1 MARILLKA
9 LLCLSAPITIT
20 GKEGLPMRKIAL
32 AVVATA
38 AVLTAVLIVTPAKA
52 QIDMR
57 TGLHLD
63 DRDPA
68 SFYKHRGYGS
78 NNATVGV
85 GAGVTIGRPQDHGP
99 AATLRL
105 KRRAAKR

>member
-1 MARILLKA
+1 
-9 LLCLSAPITIT
+9 
-20 GKEGLPMRKIAL
+20 
-32 AVVATA
+32 
-38 AVLTAVLIVTPAKA
+38 
-52 QIDMR
+52 MR

-68 SFYKHRGYGS
+68 SFYKDRGYGS